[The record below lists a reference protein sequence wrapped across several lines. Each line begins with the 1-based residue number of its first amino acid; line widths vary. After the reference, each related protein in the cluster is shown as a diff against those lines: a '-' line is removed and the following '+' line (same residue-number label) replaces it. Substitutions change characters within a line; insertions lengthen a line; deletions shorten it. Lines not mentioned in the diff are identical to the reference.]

1 MQDIKTLIDKASKV
15 CGSDSALAS
24 RMGVKVQV
32 ISMLRHGRP
41 ITPETA
47 AELADIAGESVKAS
61 VYQAMIERAAGTRR
75 EGVLREILGK
85 SLLAG
90 VAAMSLFSYAPEVKS
105 ETTYRPNV
113 NKIVNLIYIVEY
125 AIRWLKR
132 PFRRLAWTAAPRHQR
147 PRRISRPSAMQ
158 PPAKRGFST
167 STVWTL

>member
-1 MQDIKTLIDKASKV
+1 MQEIKTLIDKASKV

-47 AELADIAGESVKAS
+47 AELADIAGESVKAA
-61 VYQAMIERAAGTRR
+61 VYQAMIERSAGTRR

-90 VAAMSLFSYAPEVKS
+90 VAAMLLFSYAPEVVA
-105 ETTYRPNV
+105 ET
-113 NKIVNLIYIVEY
+113 VNLASLLTKYTSWNARKWLRQMAFWVSGALR
-125 AIRWLKR
+125 AI
-132 PFRRLAWTAAPRHQR
+132 PVFQRRSST
-147 PRRISRPSAMQ
+147 
-158 PPAKRGFST
+158 GFDRQACFA
-167 STVWTL
+167 V